1 MLFHVEM
8 IVNLPPGIEEV
19 FAEGLKAR
27 ERARSQE
34 LQREGKW
41 RHIWRLAGVYA
52 NVSIFDVADPQEL
65 HDIMIGLPLFPY
77 MTVTV
82 RALCHHPSALA
93 DATQR
98 SA

>member
-8 IVNLPPGIEEV
+8 TVHLPPGMEETV
-19 FAEGLKAR
+19 AEDLKRR
-27 ERARSQE
+27 ERVRSQE

-41 RHIWRLAGVYA
+41 RHIWRLAGLYA

-93 DATQR
+93 ADT
-98 SA
+98 